1 MIQTNLPKES
11 KLSILPQCVKLS
23 CPNYNYVSDAAA
35 VVARLFTRPAH
46 HPAGAAVVGAVDIVG
61 DDGGGGVETVL

>member
-1 MIQTNLPKES
+1 M
-11 KLSILPQCVKLS
+11 KLS
-23 CPNYNYVSDAAA
+23 CLNYNYVSDAAA

-61 DDGGGGVETVL
+61 DDGGGGLETVL